1 MTPQLFL
8 PVVTYPDVTDED
20 TLRGA
25 IAVSATLGA
34 RLTAC
39 IAEVDI
45 PPVGNVVAEV
55 LARVSELSRE
65 VEQRSARAAEAAAVM
80 LRTLAEKAGVE
91 LEVRHE
97 RWRLDVLMDRLT
109 DQSRVGDLSLLSPS
123 AAQGVAD
130 AGEAVL
136 FGSGGPVLLLPPSGA
151 TLSLATVAIAWD
163 GSRSAARAVRDV
175 IAYLRP
181 ETRAI
186 VLTQGSDKQIDPT
199 SVARLLGYLAARG
212 IDARQADVPVGDR
225 SVGHD
230 LQSAALGYD
239 AGLLVMGA
247 YGHSRVREFVLGGA
261 TREVL
266 AATELAVFMSH

>member
-8 PVVTYPDVTDED
+8 PVVTYPDATDDD

-55 LARVSELSRE
+55 LARVSELSLE
-65 VEQRSARAAEAAAVM
+65 AEQKSARLTEAAAVT
-80 LRTLAEKAGVE
+80 LRTLAERAGVE
-91 LEVRHE
+91 LNVRKE

-109 DQSRVGDLSLLSPS
+109 DQSRIGDLSLLSPS
-123 AAQGVAD
+123 ASPGVAD

-136 FGSGGPVLLLPPSGA
+136 FGSGGPVLLLPPSGTA
-151 TLSLATVAIAWD
+151 LSLTTVAIAWD

-175 IAYLRP
+175 IAYLRT
-181 ETRAI
+181 ETRVI
-186 VLTQGSDKQIDPT
+186 VLTQGNDKQIDPA
-199 SVARLLGYLAARG
+199 SVSRLLSYLAARG
-212 IDARQADVPVGDR
+212 IDARHADVPAGDR
-225 SVGHD
+225 SIGHD
-230 LQSAALGYD
+230 LQSAALAHG

-247 YGHSRVREFVLGGA
+247 YGHSRIREFVLGGA

-266 AATELAVFMSH
+266 AVTELAVFMSH